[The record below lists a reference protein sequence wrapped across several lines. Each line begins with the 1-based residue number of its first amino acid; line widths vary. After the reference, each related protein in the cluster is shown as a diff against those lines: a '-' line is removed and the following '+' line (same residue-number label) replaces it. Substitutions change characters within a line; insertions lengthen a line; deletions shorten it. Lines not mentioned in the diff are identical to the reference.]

1 MSDRGT
7 PRTWRNMN
15 GYSSHTYMWVN
26 AEGKRVWVKY
36 HFKTEQGIQNFTASE
51 AQAMAGADPD
61 FHRRDLF
68 ESIERGDFPAWK
80 LEMQIMPFEDAAT
93 YRFNPFDLTKVW
105 PHADYPPVTIGR
117 LVLNRNPEN
126 FFAEIEQ
133 AAFEP
138 SNMVQGIG
146 PSPDKMLLG
155 RLFSY
160 HDTHLY
166 RIGTN
171 YQQLPVNRPLS
182 EVHSYN
188 QDGAMRYAH
197 RDDLPVYA
205 PNSYGGP
212 KADPSKSDPAWFVEA
227 GEMVRNAYTLHAE
240 DDDFIQAGNLYRD
253 AMSQTDRDHLVSN
266 LVGAMSGVEPLVL
279 ERSVNLWRQVDPDL
293 GARLAAGVGL
303 GTRGAAVAAD

>member
-1 MSDRGT
+1 
-7 PRTWRNMN
+7 MN

-36 HFKTEQGIQNFTASE
+36 HFKTEQGIQNFTAAE

-68 ESIERGDFPAWK
+68 DSIQRGEYPAWK

-105 PHADYPPVTIGR
+105 PHADYPPITIGR

-155 RLFSY
+155 RMFSY

-166 RIGTN
+166 RIGAN
-171 YQQLPVNRPLS
+171 YQQLPVNRPVS

-188 QDGAMRYAH
+188 QDGHMRYTH
-197 RDDLPVYA
+197 RDNLPGYA

-212 KADPSKSDPAWFVEA
+212 QADPRDSDAGWRVEA
-227 GEMVRNAYTLHAE
+227 GEMVRHAYTLHAE
-240 DDDFIQAGNLYRD
+240 DDDFIQAGMLYRD
-253 AMSQTDRDHLVSN
+253 VMSQIDRDHLVSN
-266 LVGAMSGVEPLVL
+266 LIGAMNGVEPLVL
-279 ERSVNLWRQVDPDL
+279 ERSVNLWRKVDPDL
-293 GARLAAGVGL
+293 GARVAQGVGL

>member
-1 MSDRGT
+1 
-7 PRTWRNMN
+7 MN

-36 HFKTEQGIQNFTASE
+36 HFKTEQGIQNFTAAE
-51 AQAMAGADPD
+51 AQATAGADPD

-68 ESIERGDFPAWK
+68 ESIARGDFPAWQ

-105 PHADYPPVTIGR
+105 PHSDYPPITIGR

-146 PSPDKMLLG
+146 PSPDRMLLG

-160 HDTHLY
+160 HDTHL
-166 RIGTN
+166 
-171 YQQLPVNRPLS
+171 
-182 EVHSYN
+182 
-188 QDGAMRYAH
+188 
-197 RDDLPVYA
+197 
-205 PNSYGGP
+205 
-212 KADPSKSDPAWFVEA
+212 
-227 GEMVRNAYTLHAE
+227 
-240 DDDFIQAGNLYRD
+240 
-253 AMSQTDRDHLVSN
+253 
-266 LVGAMSGVEPLVL
+266 
-279 ERSVNLWRQVDPDL
+279 
-293 GARLAAGVGL
+293 
-303 GTRGAAVAAD
+303 